1 MSFNSYEYAV
11 FLPLIAVL
19 YYLIPQNRIR
29 NGVLLICSYYFYM
42 SWNKKLIFLIIGLTL
57 VSYVGALLIDAYDKK
72 GKLVLVV
79 GVGTSLG
86 VLFVFKYFNFFLSA
100 VLHIARL
107 LTGGGGFVYNGV
119 DILLPVG
126 ISFYTFQSL
135 SYLVDVYKKRISVE
149 RNIVDYSL
157 YIAFFPQ
164 LVAGPIERPEHFI
177 HQLKEKHIVSFLKIR
192 DGFVLI
198 LWGIFKKIVIA
209 DRAAILV
216 DKVYNNLHEFS
227 GISIL
232 LATFFFTLQIY
243 CDFSA
248 YSEIAIGSAKVFGFD
263 LIENFDVP
271 YFSRSVK
278 EFWHRWHISLSSW
291 FKDYVYIPLG
301 GNRISNIRTRINI
314 MVTFLLSGLWHGAN
328 WTYVIWGG
336 LHGMFQ
342 IVESLIFKKRN
353 EEQKG
358 IVYYSRMVLTFLA
371 VSFAWVF
378 FRANTVSDAF
388 FAVGRLFHLHIG
400 EFMKDWAV
408 MSGHGIDRY
417 YMLAIGIALA
427 VLLLNDFLKKRTG
440 EYWFVREK
448 RDSMLVLHVAFI
460 FTLTLLFGVYGPMYD
475 AASFIYFQF

>member
-1 MSFNSYEYAV
+1 M
-11 FLPLIAVL
+11 
-19 YYLIPQNRIR
+19 
-29 NGVLLICSYYFYM
+29 
-42 SWNKKLIFLIIGLTL
+42 
-57 VSYVGALLIDAYDKK
+57 
-72 GKLVLVV
+72 
-79 GVGTSLG
+79 
-86 VLFVFKYFNFFLSA
+86 
-100 VLHIARL
+100 
-107 LTGGGGFVYNGV
+107 
-119 DILLPVG
+119 G